1 MSHAARRS
9 IKLNSMRASG
19 ISSKPPPR
27 PRLADRLL
35 LPIADRFM
43 LLMLSRPPTGT
54 LRSTPV
60 TPASIV
66 LAALTFAAAG
76 AAAVWLVTSLGRWAP
91 LALLPPLALLAALAV
106 GSAALALYG
115 LLQRR

>member
-1 MSHAARRS
+1 
-9 IKLNSMRASG
+9 MRPPG
-19 ISSKPPPR
+19 VPSKPVPR
-27 PRLADRLL
+27 PRLADCLL

-54 LRSTPV
+54 LRTTPV
-60 TPASIV
+60 TPASIA

-76 AAAVWLVTSLGRWAP
+76 VAAVWLVVSLGRWAP
-91 LALLPPLALLAALAV
+91 LALAPPLALLAVLAV